1 MDTLTDTNRQ
11 VSKLCEVFME
21 NLSANIKLSR
31 TSLSKIV
38 QKGGFLSKLLGSSMK
53 CSLLLMKMYLSR

>member
-31 TSLSKIV
+31 TLLSKIV
-38 QKGGFLSKLLGSSMK
+38 Q
-53 CSLLLMKMYLSR
+53 

>member
-1 MDTLTDTNRQ
+1 MDTLTVTNRQ

-31 TSLSKIV
+31 TLLSKIV
-38 QKGGFLSKLLGSSMK
+38 Q
-53 CSLLLMKMYLSR
+53 